1 MITYLTKEFCRPPN
15 VKFVVFAAATTA
27 TTAVAATVG
36 GPNLWSTT
44 EAEKS
49 SNTSDNDH
57 FRLEVHLMD
66 KIAEKPYLIQRG
78 SLGDKRRQ
86 RPKGVPE
93 TLRIMAVDLPEMR
106 HDAFKGHC
114 RVDFQAVFHDGVAPP
129 KLLQKQTTVQDVET
143 TSQPHSKFKKEKDR
157 HQKIVQKSLAE
168 ALLKCRTNEKSSH
181 VGIEL
186 LEVSIAEL
194 NPNNLRKTH
203 SWGNYS
209 YDPGKFARKETSTQ
223 QREEPTMAD
232 VEDDAGIMDIQ
243 DEEGDNDRDNVPS
256 KKEIKKVNDEEK
268 KNDDDKQL
276 PTKKTS
282 SIQIQK
288 MNTNYSKSNN
298 MVLATED
305 DEFHAPWNQYAWIE
319 EISKRVSGKVKF
331 GAPMEK
337 SSRLSRVIFGN
348 VYRQTV
354 PSSSSYYD
362 YFLPPFL
369 QKDPCGI
376 DGENSGRNWASQ
388 KPHAVIAD
396 GAAMQRVPG
405 SAKYLTDCCRE
416 ADVPLYIINDPR
428 AWGGSTHEDLADA
441 LRDLR
446 RTIKGR
452 IVSRVVQDQDS
463 GAFSRGK
470 LVGQL
475 QTETQWQA
483 REAKRKTQ
491 QAIREATEKY
501 KLQKKNDWSNLDMD
515 ALREKLV
522 EHKLIVMM
530 KKKKKP
536 IVEVVE
542 EKKND
547 ELEKSDV
554 IGSGDD
560 NIAQESSDKPKH
572 WRSSWWSKFGRRKGD
587 RQDKKDS
594 TAPPDASKQLTAPEN
609 IVEETSLQMTEVFRQ
624 LCREYFKGEEQKG
637 DESKTETTAT
647 SVVNKSK
654 GGQNTTANTWSS
666 G

>member
-1 MITYLTKEFCRPPN
+1 MITYLRKGFCHSPN
-15 VKFVVFAAATTA
+15 VKFVVLAATTA
-27 TTAVAATVG
+27 TTVVAATVS

-44 EAEKS
+44 QAEKS
-49 SNTSDNDH
+49 SNTSENDH

-78 SLGDKRRQ
+78 RPGDKQRQ
-86 RPKGVPE
+86 RPKGVPD
-93 TLRIMAVDLPEMR
+93 TLRIVAVDLPEMR
-106 HDAFKGHC
+106 HDAFRGHC
-114 RVDFQAVFHDGVAPP
+114 RVDFQTVFHDGVAPP
-129 KLLQKQTTVQDVET
+129 KLLQKQTTAQEVET
-143 TSQPHSKFKKEKDR
+143 TSPNSKSKKDR
-157 HQKIVQKSLAE
+157 HQKILQKSLAE
-168 ALLKCRTNEKSSH
+168 ALLKCRSNEKSSH
-181 VGIEL
+181 VGVKL

-232 VEDDAGIMDIQ
+232 VEDDVGITDVE
-243 DEEGDNDRDNVPS
+243 DEEDGNARDNVPS
-256 KKEIKKVNDEEK
+256 KSEIKKVYDEEK
-268 KNDDDKQL
+268 KNDDDQL
-276 PTKKTS
+276 LSAKKTS

-288 MNTNYSKSNN
+288 MNTNYSKSSN

-428 AWGGSTHEDLADA
+428 AWGGSTHEDLSEA

-470 LVGQL
+470 VVGQL
-475 QTETQWQA
+475 QTETKWQA

-501 KLQKKNDWSNLDMD
+501 KLQKKNDWSNFDMD

-522 EHKLIVMM
+522 EHKLMVMV
-530 KKKKKP
+530 KKKKKS

-542 EKKND
+542 KNNNN
-547 ELEKSDV
+547 ELEKGDV
-554 IGSGDD
+554 IGSRNDK
-560 NIAQESSDKPKH
+560 IVQESTDKPKQR
-572 WRSSWWSKFGRRKGD
+572 RSSWWTRFGKRKGD
-587 RQDKKDS
+587 KQEEEDS
-594 TAPPDASKQLTAPEN
+594 TAPPDASKQLAVPEN
-609 IVEETSLQMTEVFRQ
+609 IVEETSLQMAEVFRQ
-624 LCREYFKGEEQKG
+624 LCREYFEGEENG
-637 DESKTETTAT
+637 DESKAESTAT
-647 SVVNKSK
+647 SVVDKSE
-654 GGQNTTANTWSS
+654 GGQNTSANT
-666 G
+666 